1 MIPQHLIDDISSPS
15 RRRYWER
22 AWQELS
28 IGLARQAQR
37 RIARKLVVGQA
48 IEANVNK
55 FAGSF
60 ASFQRQL
67 RSERQ
72 SLQRQNIQDA
82 IGVATPIGLVEL
94 GFTYDEYLE
103 NLKEE
108 GGL

>member
-1 MIPQHLIDDISSPS
+1 MTGLCGQLECKRLCS
-15 RRRYWER
+15 RAQYCPLGQERVRELLGQQRERRE
-22 AWQELS
+22 
-28 IGLARQAQR
+28 ARR
-37 RIARKLVVGQA
+37 LVVGQA

-60 ASFQRQL
+60 VAFQRQL
-67 RSERQ
+67 WSEHQ

-94 GFTYDEYLE
+94 GFTYEEYLE

-108 GGL
+108 GD